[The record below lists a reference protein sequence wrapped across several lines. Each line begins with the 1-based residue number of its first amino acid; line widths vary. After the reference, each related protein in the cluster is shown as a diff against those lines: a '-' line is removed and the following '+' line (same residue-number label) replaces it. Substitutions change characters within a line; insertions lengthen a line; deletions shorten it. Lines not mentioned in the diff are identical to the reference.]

1 MIIVAEGIMNKNLLL
16 KYVANEA
23 TKEERAMVLDWA
35 DKCEENKQYLI
46 SLKLFYIAVTGPEE
60 KASEQ
65 EMVRMRETIMRG
77 EFADNGLDATAN
89 MDGGKISDCKI
100 LSGDKLSGKNS
111 AVTGISF
118 YKILSVIT
126 STAAVIAVIG
136 FFLKPSVN
144 SEKNILRLKEE
155 IVAELKQEQIRIN
168 LAEIPAEKL
177 HTIYTEKG
185 VKSTVRLPD
194 GSTVQLNSD
203 TKITFPD
210 NFVGATREVELSGEA
225 YFNVK
230 SDSLKPLIVNTKKGF
245 QVKVLG
251 TEFNVKSYD
260 NDNMAQATLYEG
272 SINLITPMATTV
284 VKPNEQVV
292 IETGSA
298 VKLVVPS
305 VIADTKAWTEGR
317 LVFEETKMSEVV
329 KMLERWHG
337 VKIIVKEPK
346 ILNYTITA
354 NFNSESIYQIMY
366 VIKNCSLIDY
376 NITDNIVTLFSR

>member
-1 MIIVAEGIMNKNLLL
+1 MIIVAEGIMDKKLLL
-16 KYVANEA
+16 KYVANQA
-23 TKEERAMVLDWA
+23 TKEEQARVLDWTEECA
-35 DKCEENKQYLI
+35 ENKQYLI
-46 SLKLFYIAVTGPEE
+46 SLKLSYIATTGPEGR
-60 KASEQ
+60 ASEQ
-65 EMVRMRETIMRG
+65 EMTRMRETIMQG
-77 EFADNGLDATAN
+77 QFTDNKLNTKPNPHATATGN
-89 MDGGKISDCKI
+89 PS
-100 LSGDKLSGKNS
+100 LGDSSGKTQLG
-111 AVTGISF
+111 AGTSF

-126 STAAVIAVIG
+126 SAAAVIAVVG

-144 SEKNILRLKEE
+144 SEKNILRIKEG

-185 VKSTVRLPD
+185 VKSTVQLPD

-210 NFVGATREVELSGEA
+210 NFVGDTREVELSGEA
-225 YFNVK
+225 YFKVK
-230 SDSLKPLIVNTKKGF
+230 TDSLKPLIVNTKKGF

-260 NDNMAQATLYEG
+260 NDNTAQATLYQG
-272 SINLITPMATTV
+272 SINLITPTATTV
-284 VKPNEQVV
+284 VKPNEQAV
-292 IETGSA
+292 IETNKV

-317 LVFEETKMSEVV
+317 LVFEETRMSEVV

-337 VKIIVKEPK
+337 VKMIVKDPK

-366 VIKNCSLIDY
+366 IIKNCSLVDY
-376 NITDNIVTLFSR
+376 KIMGNVVTLSSR